1 METNCLETKS
11 SGDELLKTSS
21 KETNCLETKSRG
33 TLHLWLLYACQPIE
47 CYQNRFILNHEL
59 RYLQAIS
66 GSYTQTD
73 QLTALFDTCGDPIQ
87 VMLVFSFWRE
97 REISIGK
104 NKEYKKEKI
113 FYMDVLKTIHKKISN
128 QKMKSKERDKSI
140 LEYVQCMYNNVHTYK
155 VPGF

>member
-1 METNCLETKS
+1 MLAS
-11 SGDELLKTSS
+11 IVAY
-21 KETNCLETKSRG
+21 
-33 TLHLWLLYACQPIE
+33 LLYVNDTYPFYIVGYIQPGLPVCQ
-47 CYQNRFILNHEL
+47 NV
-59 RYLQAIS
+59 
-66 GSYTQTD
+66 D
-73 QLTALFDTCGDPIQ
+73 
-87 VMLVFSFWRE
+87 RE
-97 REISIGK
+97 REISIGR